1 MSFFGSKPDPAQ
13 AMIEDF
19 HLQGLNSQDQEIV
32 REIAN
37 DLISNNALTVNMRFF
52 GGGNTAEFI
61 TATNLNAAVKQNWLI
76 INQLSRIESLLQKI
90 AEK

>member
-1 MSFFGSKPDPAQ
+1 MSLFGSKPDPAQ

-52 GGGNTAEFI
+52 GSGSTAEFI
-61 TATNLNAAVKQNWLI
+61 TATNLNAVVKQNWLI
-76 INQLSRIESLLQKI
+76 INQLSRIEELLRKI